1 MIGDGICPSID
12 LRWKPPGVSRGS
24 TSLLIALKMIT
35 FLDHKDKVNRL
46 TIEIIT
52 VVHLDKHLKAG
63 GTALE
68 GDGFE
73 FLTTFDTPVGM
84 REHLKSSMS
93 SLELMGRVLFIGTQF
108 RNLYTAVDT
117 PARGRVVCLSW
128 CRLWRQ
134 TGVQLIPH
142 SSMEVPETVR
152 RLQLKFCGLL
162 QVSRMSW
169 FQSTRIGE
177 IGNVK
182 SLRRLDTRAELSSGI
197 VRIRVVSSSALPG
210 NLAWFPG

>member
-1 MIGDGICPSID
+1 M
-12 LRWKPPGVSRGS
+12 L
-24 TSLLIALKMIT
+24 T

-117 PARGRVVCLSW
+117 PTRGRVVCLSW
-128 CRLWRQ
+128 CRL
-134 TGVQLIPH
+134 
-142 SSMEVPETVR
+142 
-152 RLQLKFCGLL
+152 
-162 QVSRMSW
+162 
-169 FQSTRIGE
+169 
-177 IGNVK
+177 
-182 SLRRLDTRAELSSGI
+182 
-197 VRIRVVSSSALPG
+197 
-210 NLAWFPG
+210 